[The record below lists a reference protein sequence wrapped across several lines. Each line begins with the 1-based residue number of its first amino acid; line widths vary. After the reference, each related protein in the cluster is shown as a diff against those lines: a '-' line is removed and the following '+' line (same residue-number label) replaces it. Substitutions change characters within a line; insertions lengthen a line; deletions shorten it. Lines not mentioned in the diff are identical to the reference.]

1 VEALSTTQF
10 SNGEV
15 GGFAIMDARQFSKN
29 EAVFQ
34 LTMMMESILE
44 TSDVINPTI
53 KSYFKVMK
61 QTCLDC

>member
-1 VEALSTTQF
+1 
-10 SNGEV
+10 
-15 GGFAIMDARQFSKN
+15 MDARQFSKN

-61 QTCLDC
+61 RTCLDC